1 MIKSH
6 SHRGRSK
13 GNVEGYGMPK
23 VFGMTGFCLSSSKY
37 QC

>member
-6 SHRGRSK
+6 SHRSRSQ

-23 VFGMTGFCLSSSKY
+23 VFGMTGFLFVVE
-37 QC
+37 